1 MSVEITRSGATVTL
15 SIGERL
21 DYSSHQ
27 EFRRAYEGVEGVS
40 EYIVNMTDTKYVDS
54 SALGMLLLLREASPP
69 NVTIRI
75 VHCGPTVQ
83 KILRIANLQKMFSIS

>member
-1 MSVEITRSGATVTL
+1 MSLGITRVGATITL
-15 SIGERL
+15 TIGERL

-40 EYIVNMTDTKYVDS
+40 EYIVDMADTKYVDS

-69 NVTIRI
+69 SVTIRI
-75 VHCGPTVQ
+75 VHCGLTVQ
-83 KILRIANLQKMFSIS
+83 KILRIANLQKMFSIT